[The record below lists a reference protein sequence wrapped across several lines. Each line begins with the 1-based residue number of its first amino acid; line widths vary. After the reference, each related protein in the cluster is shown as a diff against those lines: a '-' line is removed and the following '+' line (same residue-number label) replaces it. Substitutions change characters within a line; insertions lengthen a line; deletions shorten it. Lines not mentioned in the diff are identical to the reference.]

1 MQIKNELARGILLV
15 IVLALGFLNTYWVH
29 PLLGTVYLLV
39 SVILLAGAKYTGTK
53 ELMIASRF
61 WILVLPFIGVLNGPQ
76 KVGWFLAFLATS
88 WIASKNAFEK

>member
-1 MQIKNELARGILLV
+1 MQIRNELARGILLV
-15 IVLALGFLNTYWVH
+15 IVLALGFLTTYWVY

-39 SVILLAGAKYTGTK
+39 SIILLAGAKYTGRG
-53 ELMIASRF
+53 ELLIASRF

-76 KVGWFLAFLATS
+76 KIWWFLAFLVTS

>member
-1 MQIKNELARGILLV
+1 MQIRNELARGILLV

-29 PLLGTVYLLV
+29 PLLGTIYMLV
-39 SVILLAGAKYTGTK
+39 SFILLAGAKYTK
-53 ELMIASRF
+53 ERKLLVASRF

-76 KVGWFLAFLATS
+76 KVGWFLAFLITS